1 MSEDKTEVVV
11 VASKVKAAI
20 KDAGFKTS
28 GDAVEA
34 LNRYIHWMIGEACA
48 RADANGRKTVRGYDF
63 LAK

>member
-34 LNRYIHWMIGEACA
+34 RIASYNVCYTKLLRTTGVAT
-48 RADANGRKTVRGYDF
+48 TVWSM
-63 LAK
+63 